1 MAKIQELVAVE
12 KGLTPAGA
20 VTAAPQ
26 TPMLVR
32 AAFSDST
39 SLDSFGRLRT
49 SAPITL
55 FDSRQFYG
63 DSSIYFENAFV
74 GTGAISAQPAR
85 ASVYVQNGGTL
96 NGAKA
101 TRQSRYNFLYQAGRS
116 LAVFET
122 FVLGAQFANCRK
134 RVGYFNEVRA
144 NAGDGIFLEQDG
156 TNGEYL
162 VLRTSTSGVSS
173 DANKVA
179 KASWNIDPMD
189 GSGPSG
195 ITLDFTKSQI
205 MVIDLQYLGV
215 GRVRIGWNIN
225 GVLYLCHEFRN
236 ANSLAVVYMRS
247 PDLNIRYEIENTG
260 ASTSTQIEHICS
272 AVMVEG
278 GVTPGSRGVP
288 QSAKNANAGVGVTT
302 RRPLLSLRAKTA
314 MNSQRN
320 RGHIFLSAVSALVAT
335 NAAIVEIVLNGTL
348 SGGAGVWTD
357 VSATESLAEYNT
369 DRTGIANGRVV
380 QTIAMAAGSGATR
393 NDIQAAIG
401 NEFPLVYTDLLSVQD
416 TISFVATSQTGT
428 STIFCGF
435 DWKEYY

>member
-1 MAKIQELVAVE
+1 VAKIQELVAVE
-12 KGLTPAGA
+12 KGLTPGGL

-32 AAFSDST
+32 AAFSDSQ
-39 SLDSFGRLRT
+39 SLDAFGRLRT
-49 SAPITL
+49 SAPVTL

-63 DSSIYFENAFV
+63 DSSIYWENAFV

-116 LAVFET
+116 LAIFET

-134 RVGYFNEVRA
+134 RVGFFNEPRA
-144 NAGDGIFLEQDG
+144 NAGDGVFLEQDG
-156 TNGEYL
+156 TNGESL
-162 VLRTSTSGVSS
+162 VLRTSTSGSAS
-173 DANKVA
+173 DANKVL
-179 KASWNIDPMD
+179 KAAWNIDPMD

-195 ITLDFTKSQI
+195 ITLDFTKTQI

-215 GRVRIGWNIN
+215 GRVRVGWDIF
-225 GVLYLCHEFRN
+225 GVVYPCHEFRN
-236 ANSLAVVYMRS
+236 ANNLSVVYMRS
-247 PDLNIRYEIENTG
+247 PDLNVRYEIENTG

-278 GVTPGSRGVP
+278 GAAPGSRGVL
-288 QSAKNANAGVGVTT
+288 QTAQNANAGLSLTT
-302 RRPLLSLRAKTA
+302 RRPILSVRAKTA

-320 RGHIFLSAVSALVAT
+320 RGHIFIEGLDTMVAT
-335 NAAIVEIVLNGTL
+335 NPAILELVLNGTL
-348 SGGAGVWTD
+348 TGGAGTWID
-357 VSATESLAEYNT
+357 ISATESIAEYNT
-369 DRTGIANGRVV
+369 DRTTIAGGRVL
-380 QTIAMAAGSGATR
+380 QTIPVVSGSGSTR
-393 NDIQAAIG
+393 GSAQASIG

-416 TISFVATSQTGT
+416 TLSIVATAQTNP
-428 STIFCGF
+428 SVVFAAIN
-435 DWKEYY
+435 WKEYY

>member
-32 AAFSDST
+32 AAFSDSA
-39 SLDSFGRLRT
+39 SLDAFGRSRM
-49 SAPITL
+49 SSPITL

-63 DSSIYFENAFV
+63 DSSIYWENAFV

-96 NGAKA
+96 NGARA

-116 LAVFET
+116 LAIFMT

-134 RVGYFNEVRA
+134 RVGFFNEPRA

-156 TNGEYL
+156 TNGESL
-162 VLRTSTSGVSS
+162 VLRTSTSGSAS
-173 DANKVA
+173 DANKVL
-179 KASWNIDPMD
+179 KAAWNIDPMD
-189 GSGPSG
+189 GTGPSG

-205 MVIDLQYLGV
+205 MIIDLQYLGV
-215 GRVRIGWNIN
+215 GRVRVGWDIN
-225 GVLYLCHEFRN
+225 GVVYLCHEFKN
-236 ANSLAVVYMRS
+236 ANNLAVVYMRS

-272 AVMVEG
+272 AVMTEG
-278 GVTPGSRGVP
+278 GAAPGSRGVL
-288 QSAKNANAGVGVTT
+288 QTAKNTNAGQSITT
-302 RRPLLSLRAKTA
+302 RVPLLSVRAKTA

-320 RGHIFLSAVSALVAT
+320 RGHIFIEGLDAMVSTNSAILEV
-335 NAAIVEIVLNGTL
+335 VLNGTL
-348 SGGAGVWTD
+348 TGGAGVWTD
-357 VSATESLAEYNT
+357 LSATESIAEYNT
-369 DRTGIANGRVV
+369 DRTTIAGGRVL
-380 QTIAMAAGSGATR
+380 QTIPVPSGSGTTR
-393 NDIQAAIG
+393 GSAQASIG
-401 NEFPLVYTDLLSVQD
+401 NEFPLVYTDLLSTQD
-416 TISFVATSQTGT
+416 TLTIVGT
-428 STIFCGF
+428 AQSNPSVVFCTLN
-435 DWKEYY
+435 WKEYY